1 MSVVNL
7 FLSEAGRIRIECDDP
22 ALKKF
27 FPDDIISSI
36 KKQKLSSVA
45 NATINGFEA
54 GTGDIIES
62 HNDEECGSSFNICVE
77 NIETTQGETLE
88 CRSEKDVFTNSFVAL
103 PQECTICGFC
113 KNWECELE
121 EDLSVDK
128 PLVGF
133 CKKSKKDI
141 VSSDKPCKYYMPNYG
156 KATKGNL

>member
-1 MSVVNL
+1 M
-7 FLSEAGRIRIECDDP
+7 
-22 ALKKF
+22 
-27 FPDDIISSI
+27 
-36 KKQKLSSVA
+36 A